1 MFVLSA
7 TIEKEM
13 RKQFNISD
21 GKEVRLWNKCTNNA
35 YEQLSKLD
43 STIQD
48 AGLYQGQVRNQDIFL
63 FLGLLKQ
70 VAISRV
76 INFYK
81 IF

>member
-1 MFVLSA
+1 
-7 TIEKEM
+7 M
-13 RKQFNISD
+13 RKQFNIPD
-21 GKEVRLWNKCTNNA
+21 GKDVRLWNRCSSNT

-48 AGLYQGQVRNQDIFL
+48 AGLYQGQVRNIFL

-76 INFYK
+76 THFFK